1 MAIYNLYGIDAAGNA
16 ARTNI
21 AATTQVVP
29 ANRRL
34 EIWEYG
40 MDHEGTTTAW
50 MFLERTRAGV
60 IADQDAVFLAATGTI
75 TRQLTAPIEGA
86 AADSFTID
94 YIQVAVIGQ
103 ISAWWNGRDESP

>member
-1 MAIYNLYGIDAAGNA
+1 MAIYNLYGIDAVGNA

-21 AATTQVVP
+21 AGCTQVVP

-50 MFLERTRAGV
+50 MWLERTRAAV
-60 IADQDAVFLAATGTI
+60 VADQDALFLAATGSI
-75 TRQLTAPIEGA
+75 TRQLTTPILGA

-94 YIQVAVIGQ
+94 YQQAAVIGQ
-103 ISAWWNGRDESP
+103 ISAFWHGRDEHP